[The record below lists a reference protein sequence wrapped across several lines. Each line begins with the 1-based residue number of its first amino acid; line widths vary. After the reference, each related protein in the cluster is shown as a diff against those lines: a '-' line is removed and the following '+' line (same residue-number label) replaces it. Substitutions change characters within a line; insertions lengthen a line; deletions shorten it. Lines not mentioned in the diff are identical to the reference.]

1 MNASSSHLLTHSP
14 AHTIAPGLLPV
25 FRLAAGIRLAF
36 IILVAALMLVAPLS
50 GRELVFPVL
59 IESVLLLAALNWPRM
74 QRWLGR
80 WFLLVML
87 AWSLLSP
94 LLVRG
99 LLLSGFWQPDQPVAM
114 LPGGLIKYDLFVGAG
129 FNLAWLAVPVVLA
142 TWQYGRRG
150 LSVTMTVVVAG
161 NLLAV
166 LLPEN
171 NTAGRAALV
180 VDLAG
185 RLAIIGLVAIVVEW
199 LAASN
204 TANKRCWRP
213 PIANLRYARPQ
224 LSS

>member
-1 MNASSSHLLTHSP
+1 MLIVTKGLPTFILLGFSLDGQNFSGHL
-14 AHTIAPGLLPV
+14 
-25 FRLAAGIRLAF
+25 
-36 IILVAALMLVAPLS
+36 
-50 GRELVFPVL
+50 
-59 IESVLLLAALNWPRM
+59 
-74 QRWLGR
+74 
-80 WFLLVML
+80 
-87 AWSLLSP
+87 
-94 LLVRG
+94 
-99 LLLSGFWQPDQPVAM
+99 
-114 LPGGLIKYDLFVGAG
+114 YDLFVGAG